1 MTKLWLIVGVVSLI
15 TGLAAV
21 PVGAAPSLLG
31 YTGLLVVPTAD
42 ALDEKDFNVAYYTLN
57 VEEGADERIFLANL
71 GIDEGTEVGFARI
84 RPDYGGAETV
94 LSGKYRIQ
102 REDMH
107 KPAMAA
113 GVFDLT
119 DEFDTTVYF
128 VASKSITGSY
138 RLDGREIT
146 SPRIHVGVGGGS
158 LDGLFL
164 GANAILGRK
173 LNLMAEYDTDDVNLG
188 ARLAV
193 TPEIRVHAGWLNGL
207 DDVAIGASY
216 NKLF

>member
-1 MTKLWLIVGVVSLI
+1 MTKLCSIIGVLVLLI
-15 TGLAAV
+15 GLAAV

-31 YTGLLVVPTAD
+31 YTGLLIVPTAD

-71 GIDEGTEVGFARI
+71 GVDLGTEVGFARI
-84 RPDYGGAETV
+84 NPDNGSAETV
-94 LSGKYRIQ
+94 LSGKYRMQ
-102 REDMH
+102 PEDLH
-107 KPAMAA
+107 KPALAA
-113 GVFDLT
+113 GIFDLT
-119 DEFDTTVYF
+119 DELDTTVYF

-138 RLDGREIT
+138 RLDGKEIT
-146 SPRIHVGVGGGS
+146 SPRIHVGVGGGM

-164 GANAILGRK
+164 GASGVLGEK
-173 LNLMAEYDTDDVNLG
+173 LTLMAEYDTDDVNLG

-193 TPEIRVHAGWLNGL
+193 TPEIRVHAGWINGL

-216 NKLF
+216 NKVF